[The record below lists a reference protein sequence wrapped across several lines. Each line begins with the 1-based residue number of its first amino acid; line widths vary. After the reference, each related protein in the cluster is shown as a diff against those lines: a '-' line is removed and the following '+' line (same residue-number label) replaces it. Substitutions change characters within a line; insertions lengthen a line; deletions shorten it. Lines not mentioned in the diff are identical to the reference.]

1 MNTTYRL
8 TRRRAAFGMALL
20 PFFAGCSTPLPLG
33 LSPSRDP
40 AAAARL
46 RESAEAHGWAAYRT
60 LTDINV
66 SYDGQWRPLIGRI
79 QRELVDAGFR
89 GPSEERIMPA
99 EGAVGQAYR
108 GPLGRKQV
116 GWRRNRVRLS
126 SIGEVAVWF
135 NGVPSTE
142 PAALQTA
149 ALVAEGYALF
159 LLGPLWLAERD
170 LPMQLAGTERV
181 DGRLCDV
188 VNVWLSPGLGLVGND
203 RLAVFIDR
211 ADHITRRIRFTLEGF
226 EGTRGAVA
234 EVDMFDHARRFGV
247 LWPMRSYERLVHPLS
262 LPVHDWH
269 VTGLDVNRGYS
280 ANDIRGP
287 EFTRAAATPAI
298 SVAAAAPGSTIAR

>member
-1 MNTTYRL
+1 MITTYRL
-8 TRRRAAFGMALL
+8 TRRRAAFGLALL
-20 PFFAGCSTPLPLG
+20 PFFAGCSTPLPLS
-33 LSPSRDP
+33 LSPSREA

-89 GPSEERIMPA
+89 GLSEERIIPA
-99 EGAVGQAYR
+99 EATVGQAYR

-116 GWRRNRVRLS
+116 WWRRNRGRS
-126 SIGEVAVWF
+126 NSIGEVAVWF
-135 NGVPSTE
+135 NGVPSTS
-142 PAALQTA
+142 PAAQQTA

-159 LLGPLWLAERD
+159 LLGPLWLADRD
-170 LPMQLAGTERV
+170 LAMQLAGTASV
-181 DGRLCDV
+181 NGRPCDV
-188 VNVWLSPGLGLVGND
+188 INVWLSPGLGLVDTD

-211 ADHITRRIRFTLEGF
+211 ADHMTRRIRFTLEGF

-234 EVDMFDHARRFGV
+234 EVDMFDHVRRFGV
-247 LWPMRSYERLVHPLS
+247 LWPMRSYEHLVHPLS

-280 ANDIRGP
+280 ASDIRGP
-287 EFTRAAATPAI
+287 EFTGEAAKPAATGPNAAI
-298 SVAAAAPGSTIAR
+298 GSPGSR

>member
-1 MNTTYRL
+1 MITTCQFS
-8 TRRRAAFGMALL
+8 RRRAALGVALL

-89 GPSEERIMPA
+89 GPSQERIVPA
-99 EGAVGQAYR
+99 TGTVAQAYS

-116 GWRRNRVRLS
+116 WWRRNRAS
-126 SIGEVAVWF
+126 PNSAGEIAVWF
-135 NGVPSTE
+135 NGAPSTE
-142 PAALQTA
+142 PAARQTA

-159 LLGPLWLAERD
+159 LLGPLWLVDRD
-170 LPMQLAGTERV
+170 LATQLAGTEQV
-181 DGRLCDV
+181 NGRLCDV
-188 VNVWLSPGLGLVGND
+188 VNVWLSPGLGLVESD

-234 EVDMFDHARRFGV
+234 EVDMFDHVRRFGV
-247 LWPMRSYERLVHPLS
+247 LWPMRSYEHLVHPLS

-269 VTGLDVNRGYS
+269 ITGLDVNRGYS
-280 ANDIRGP
+280 AGDIQGP
-287 EFTRAAATPAI
+287 EFTGAAARPASTTP
-298 SVAAAAPGSTIAR
+298 VALGSPRSS